1 MVLNRVGQVFEY
13 EDKTYIVGE
22 EIYSNDLDDYSASAI
37 TTGREAS

>member
-22 EIYSNDLDDYSASAI
+22 EIYSNDLSEYKHLFGRI
-37 TTGREAS
+37 T